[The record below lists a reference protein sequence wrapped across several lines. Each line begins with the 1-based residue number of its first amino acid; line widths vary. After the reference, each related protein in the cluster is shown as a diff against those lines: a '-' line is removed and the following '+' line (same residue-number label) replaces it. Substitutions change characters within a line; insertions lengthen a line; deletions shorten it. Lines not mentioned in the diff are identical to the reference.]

1 MKKEKL
7 RINDLSSLTYGKEGE
22 EKYNALVDIL
32 GEEILSNPTYL
43 KNKELIQ
50 HGCSSI
56 FEHCHNVALESLKI
70 VARFNIKCDI
80 KSLVRGTLLHDYFL
94 YDWHDKKNR
103 LPHHA
108 YKHPLYALKNAKK
121 DFDISKTEA
130 NIIASHMFPLCFIL
144 PRCKEA
150 LIVSFADKISTL
162 KERKLYKKKSKLS
175 K

>member
-7 RINDLSSLTYGKEGE
+7 RISDLSSLTYGKEGE

-32 GEEILSNPTYL
+32 GEEVLSNPTYL

-56 FEHCHNVALESLKI
+56 YEHCHNVALESLKI
-70 VARFNIKCDI
+70 AARFNVKCDI
-80 KSLVRGTLLHDYFL
+80 KSLVRGALLHDYFL

-103 LPHHA
+103 LPHHG
-108 YKHPLYALKNAKK
+108 YKHPIYALSNAKK

-130 NIIASHMFPLCFIL
+130 NIIASHMFPLCFVL